1 MKIIYHLANKAD
13 WTAAQSTGEYQP
25 SSLTEEGFIHCSKD
39 VPQMLRVAA
48 RLYQG
53 RDDLQVL
60 DLDLDKLESV
70 VKYEPSRSG
79 EVYPHVYGKLNLKAV
94 TRIRDLGIDGRQEHF
109 LAE

>member
-1 MKIIYHLANKAD
+1 M
-13 WTAAQSTGEYQP
+13 G
-25 SSLTEEGFIHCSKD
+25 
-39 VPQMLRVAA
+39 V
-48 RLYQG
+48 
-53 RDDLQVL
+53 